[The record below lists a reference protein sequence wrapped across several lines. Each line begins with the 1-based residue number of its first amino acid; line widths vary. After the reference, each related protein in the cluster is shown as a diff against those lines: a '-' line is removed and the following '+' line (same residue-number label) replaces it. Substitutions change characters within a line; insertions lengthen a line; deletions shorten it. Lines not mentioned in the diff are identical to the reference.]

1 MKYTA
6 FYIIRPKKVLI
17 NRIMAW
23 ADSPIFLSEPV
34 LWTKEQGGRSAW
46 ALEDHV
52 KAVKYFF
59 LAYIKNSLLT
69 NEIEKKLF
77 GGFSVST
84 DFFDSWWELELFDGF
99 DETVEDIV
107 DELRSSGALKDLSH
121 VENPVVTGLI
131 DRERMVKS

>member
-17 NRIMAW
+17 NRIIGW
-23 ADSPIFLSEPV
+23 ADFLSEPV

-46 ALEDHV
+46 ALEDHM

-59 LAYIKNSLLT
+59 LVYIKNSVLN
-69 NEIEKKLF
+69 NEIEKKIF
-77 GGFSVST
+77 GSFSISI

-121 VENPVVTGLI
+121 VENPVVAGLI
-131 DRERMVKS
+131 DSRPVQ